1 MLLLSIAN
9 SSQRNTVLVSKVSSS
24 LDSYKR
30 DKDLKMARIALLKG
44 I

>member
-24 LDSYKR
+24 LDPYKR